1 MKLIK
6 AVRKIKKGDGE
17 EDKLISLLLVLVRQS
32 IDAQGRC
39 AKTVSQIGP
48 FFSGLTTQ
56 QKKTL
61 QDVAEDFEHLANQF
75 EQGAKTIRHKIS

>member
-6 AVRKIKKGDGE
+6 TVRKVKKNDGE

-32 IDAQGRC
+32 IDVQGRC
-39 AKTVSQIGP
+39 AKTVSQMGP
-48 FFSGLTTQ
+48 LFGTMTPQ
-56 QKKTL
+56 QKKSM